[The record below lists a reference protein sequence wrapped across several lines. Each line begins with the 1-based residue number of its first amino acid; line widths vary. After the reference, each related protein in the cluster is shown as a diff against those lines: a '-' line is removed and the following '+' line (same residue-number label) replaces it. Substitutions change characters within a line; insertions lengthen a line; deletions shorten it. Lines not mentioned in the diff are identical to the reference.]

1 MEKLDTIA
9 FKLFILFAFFAIPGK
24 LWAAHDPMHYVDTAT
39 VKLTGTVYDEE
50 NKEPLAFAS
59 VAILDKKDSA
69 LIDGVVTDE
78 KGKFLLETTRRN
90 FMVRIEYLSYEPRY
104 FSDFSRFTQQ
114 KNGVIQLNNI
124 YLTPSEKMLE
134 EVRVRGQREQVQ
146 IALDKKIFNVGED
159 ISRFGGNAQD
169 ILDNIPSVTV
179 DVEGNVS
186 LRGSDN
192 VRILIDGKQSGL
204 VGISSADALR
214 QLPSNMVE
222 RVEVITNPSARY
234 DAAGM
239 AGIINIVL
247 KKDQSKGLNGSFDLY
262 AGYPHNYNAT
272 ANLNYRHNKFNFFG
286 SYGFRYRENP
296 GNSYQR
302 RTFTQGDTVNILVQD
317 EDFIRSEY
325 SHTFRLGMDYMF
337 NDKNTLTGAF
347 LYRTGNGT
355 NENEIHQ
362 LDYDGTETLLGGK
375 IRKFTEKETEPNLDY
390 NLTYKHDFDKKNQ
403 TFTLDA
409 SYTYGYE
416 EELADIEEFP
426 YAAEVPI
433 SDELLTQFSSIT
445 ETQDNLV
452 VQADYIQPIFGK
464 GQLEAGYKSSIR
476 NINNEYFV
484 EELREGEWVEL
495 PEVSNQ
501 FDYDEGIHALYAT
514 IGDKGEKITYQV
526 GVRVEATRI
535 GTRLIETNEVSKK
548 DYINFFPTGHFAYT
562 LKNNNAV
569 QISYSR
575 RIDRPHYRMLSPFY
589 SYTNPYY
596 IRTGNPDLDPEFTH
610 SLELSHMK
618 NWETTSLSSAIFYR
632 YTEGEFESIE
642 RVNEDGVTI
651 SRPENLS
658 TENSMGFEFVASS
671 DIFEWWQV
679 NGSAN
684 FFRSIVNG
692 ENLGEDFYADAFSWF
707 ARVNSRMNLKVFD
720 FQAMFNYRAP
730 RKTTQGRREAFSYV
744 DLALARDV
752 LNDKGTLSLKVSDL
766 FNTRR
771 FRSTSEGDNFYIERQ
786 FRRSVTQ
793 VTLGFTYRLNQEK
806 RRERS
811 REDGGSFEGD
821 GDEF

>member
-1 MEKLDTIA
+1 MKKLYI
-9 FKLFILFAFFAIPGK
+9 KIFILSVFFATSGK
-24 LWAAHDPMHYVDTAT
+24 IWAGNGYTPDVDTAT
-39 VKLTGTVYDEE
+39 VKLTGTVYDND

-59 VAILDKKDSA
+59 VALLNKQDST
-69 LIDGVVTDE
+69 LINGVVTDE
-78 KGKFLLETTRRN
+78 NGEFMVETDQSN
-90 FMVRIEYLSYEPRY
+90 FMMRIEYLSYEPRY
-104 FSDFSRFTQQ
+104 FSDFSRYTN
-114 KNGVIQLNNI
+114 NGVIQLDAI

-134 EVRVRGQREQVQ
+134 EVRVRGKREQVQ
-146 IALDKKIFNVGED
+146 IALDKKIFNVSED
-159 ISRFGGNAQD
+159 ISRFGGNTQD

-234 DAAGM
+234 DAEGM

-247 KKDQSKGLNGSFDLY
+247 KKDRSPGLNGSFDLF

-286 SYGFRYRENP
+286 SYGFQYRERP
-296 GNSYQR
+296 GNSYQQR
-302 RTFTQGDTVNILVQD
+302 VLEQEDGTTDILVQD
-317 EDFIRSEY
+317 EEFTRSEY
-325 SHTFRLGMDYMF
+325 SNTFRVGMDYMF

-355 NENEIHQ
+355 NRNEIYQ

-375 IRKFTEKETEPNLDY
+375 VRKFTEKETEPNLDY
-390 NLTYKHDFDKKNQ
+390 NLTYKHDFGKKNQ

-426 YAAEVPI
+426 YSEEIPV
-433 SDELLTQFSSIT
+433 DEELLTQFSSIT

-452 VQADYIQPIFGK
+452 VQADYIQPLFGQ
-464 GQLEAGYKSSIR
+464 GQLEAGYKGSIR
-476 NINNEYFV
+476 NIDNDFFV
-484 EELREGEWVEL
+484 EELREGDWTEL
-495 PEVSNQ
+495 PDVSNQ
-501 FDYDEGIHALYAT
+501 FAYDENIHALYAT
-514 IGDKGEKITYQV
+514 LGDKNEKFTYQV
-526 GVRVEATRI
+526 GVRLEATQI
-535 GTRLIETNEVSKK
+535 GTQLIETNESTEKN
-548 DYINFFPTGHFAYT
+548 YINLFPTGHFAYNLKQNNT
-562 LKNNNAV
+562 LQV
-569 QISYSR
+569 SYSR
-575 RIDRPHYRMLSPFY
+575 RIDRPHYRSLSPFY

-596 IRTGNPDLDPEFTH
+596 IRTGNPDLNPEFTH
-610 SLELSHMK
+610 SIELSHMK
-618 NWETTSLSSAIFYR
+618 NWETTSLSTAAYYR
-632 YTEGEFESIE
+632 HTNGVTERIE
-642 RVNEDGVTI
+642 RVDDEGVTI

-658 TENSMGFEFVASS
+658 TENSMGFEFVVSS
-671 DIFEWWQV
+671 DIFEWWKV

-692 ENLGEDFYADAFSWF
+692 ENLGENFYADVYSWF
-707 ARVNSRMNLKVFD
+707 ARINSRMDLKVFD
-720 FQAMFNYRAP
+720 FQTMFNYRAP
-730 RKTTQGRREAFSYV
+730 RKTTQGRREAYSYV

-752 LNDKGTLSLKVSDL
+752 FGDKGTLSLKVSDL
-766 FNTRR
+766 FNSRR

-786 FRRSVTQ
+786 YRRSVTQ

-806 RRERS
+806 HRERS
-811 REDGGSFEGD
+811 REGGSFEGGD

>member
-1 MEKLDTIA
+1 MKKLYT
-9 FKLFILFAFFAIPGK
+9 KVFIILILSVLFALPGK
-24 LWAAHDPMHYVDTAT
+24 TLADNHSLVYVDTAT
-39 VKLTGTVYDEE
+39 VKLTGTVYDDE

-59 VAILDKKDSA
+59 VAILNKQDST
-69 LIDGVVTDE
+69 LINGVVTDE
-78 KGKFLLETTRRN
+78 NGKFLLETTRRN
-90 FMVRIEYLSYEPRY
+90 FIVRIEYLSYEPRY
-104 FSDFSRFTQQ
+104 FSDFSRYT
-114 KNGVIQLNNI
+114 KNGVIQLNDI

-159 ISRFGGNAQD
+159 ISRFGGNTQD

-204 VGISSADALR
+204 IGISSADALR
-214 QLPSNMVE
+214 QLPANMVE

-247 KKDQSKGLNGSFDLY
+247 KKDRSPGLNGSFDLY
-262 AGYPHNYNAT
+262 AGYPHSYNAT

-286 SYGFRYRENP
+286 SYGFQYRERP

-302 RTFTQGDTVNILVQD
+302 RVLNQEDGTTDILVQD
-317 EDFIRSEY
+317 EAFTRSEY
-325 SHTFRLGMDYMF
+325 SNTFRVGMDYMF

-355 NENEIHQ
+355 NKNEIHQ
-362 LDYDGTETLLGGK
+362 LDYDGTETLVGGK
-375 IRKFTEKETEPNLDY
+375 VRKFTEKETEPNMDY
-390 NLTYKHDFDKKNQ
+390 NLTYKRTFDKKDQ
-403 TFTLDA
+403 SFTLDA

-426 YAAEVPI
+426 YSAEVPV
-433 SDELLTQFSSIT
+433 SDELLTQFSSIG

-452 VQADYIQPIFGK
+452 IQADYIQPIFGK
-464 GQLEAGYKSSIR
+464 GQLETGYKGSIR

-501 FDYDEGIHALYAT
+501 FDYDEDIHAVYAT

-548 DYINFFPTGHFAYT
+548 DYLNIFPTGHFAYS
-562 LKNNNAV
+562 LKNNNSL

-618 NWETTSLSSAIFYR
+618 NWKTTSLSSAVFYR

-658 TENSMGFEFVASS
+658 TENSMGLEFVVSS
-671 DIFEWWQV
+671 DIFEWWKV

-692 ENLGEDFYADAFSWF
+692 ENLGEDFYADVYSWF
-707 ARVNSRMNLKVFD
+707 ARINSRMNLKIFD
-720 FQAMFNYRAP
+720 FQTMYNYRAP

-752 LNDKGTLSLKVSDL
+752 FGDKGTLSLKVSDL
-766 FNTRR
+766 FNSRR

-806 RRERS
+806 RGERNRE
-811 REDGGSFEGD
+811 GGSFEGD